1 VVTDPHTEAGS
12 VQNDHD
18 RRTAPSAPSR
28 LATLEFGD
36 NPQNGHMVGN
46 SAQSRSDQDG
56 SARLS
61 AALNLARR
69 LYRRV
74 RLRDL
79 RSDRALRLFLAGA
92 ALLIREARRHPE
104 RFDRQCAEAG
114 IKRGRKRLEVRA
126 IRLAANDPGLHAPKW
141 ANSAAYIAL
150 PPNGDPPPPTLRAAE
165 RYLRKRGN
173 MRKVSNLYAARCR
186 PKIKA
191 VDMTEWADAQLA
203 SIPSDA
209 EHGAYPQLA
218 ADPAAYRMGLIRL
231 AADGSARIWLLA
243 ETDDFDDPM
252 VRCAVKNIK
261 QRTILED
268 GPRTYIERS
277 MARRAQRGPLSKMS
291 RLTPCRLRTRPT
303 TPRAMITAS
312 IARTGIGRA
321 WRT

>member
-1 VVTDPHTEAGS
+1 MVTDPHTEAGS
-12 VQNDHD
+12 VQNNHD

-28 LATLEFGD
+28 RATLEFGD

-141 ANSAAYIAL
+141 SQRLSVPASYRACSGRSKLNSQTESKRRREMA
-150 PPNGDPPPPTLRAAE
+150 PPPTR
-165 RYLRKRGN
+165 RN
-173 MRKVSNLYAARCR
+173 
-186 PKIKA
+186 
-191 VDMTEWADAQLA
+191 
-203 SIPSDA
+203 
-209 EHGAYPQLA
+209 
-218 ADPAAYRMGLIRL
+218 
-231 AADGSARIWLLA
+231 
-243 ETDDFDDPM
+243 
-252 VRCAVKNIK
+252 RCA
-261 QRTILED
+261 D
-268 GPRTYIERS
+268 D
-277 MARRAQRGPLSKMS
+277 
-291 RLTPCRLRTRPT
+291 C
-303 TPRAMITAS
+303 
-312 IARTGIGRA
+312 
-321 WRT
+321 